1 MDLTLEDLTR
11 ALSIRRQIDRLEK
24 RLSSLFG
31 GRPAISETRSVSGKS
46 RAKIPGTSRVGTTA
60 LKGGAKQST
69 VRRSAKRPRLSAAG
83 RRKLSQAMKARWA
96 AMRRMHGG
104 GGGGKRARKKMTA
117 AGRRKLSQAMKARW
131 AVKRMHGGG
140 GGGEPL
146 RKGLSAAGRR
156 KLSHAMKAR
165 WALRRRVGHG
175 GGGGG

>member
-1 MDLTLEDLTR
+1 MDLTLEDLNR

-31 GRPAISETRSVSGKS
+31 GRPATSEARSVSGKS

-60 LKGGAKQST
+60 LKTGAKQST

-96 AMRRMHGG
+96 KRMHGG
-104 GGGGKRARKKMTA
+104 GGGGKPARKKLTA

-131 AVKRMHGGG
+131 AKRMHGGG
-140 GGGEPL
+140 GGGEPP

-156 KLSHAMKAR
+156 KLSQAMKAR